1 MAFLWAVPVFMK
13 LISINTTIISFVA
26 VAITIYCFK
35 IIIFRPFFVLITLP
49 FLTLISPMLGYFN
62 IIIGNILLSDLFFL
76 LIVLQMIVLFI
87 RKKNLINNFKI
98 SKLFFLMSVLFI
110 FSLFFGVV
118 IGAIIGFKPILYF
131 FQLYVI
137 YYYTIKYSTED
148 VQKQKI
154 INAWLFAIILGCF
167 ILIQAFILGQNLQS
181 IIIDENQVVDDKSK
195 LQNLFQATYYYAG
208 FIYLV
213 GIAALLSLIKFILIG
228 GRIKKLLH
236 FLVFLLFFITLILMN
251 NKTVIF
257 SFLFVLVIIQI
268 SFISNGFL
276 NKKKLIINTCLFF
289 LIFALVI
296 VPIFLTFIDEKQYKL
311 MIDRFTS
318 SSSLVARIEVYTT
331 SFSKWLT
338 NPVQIFIGMGPDFLD
353 TSGVPEKAIN
363 FKKSLVTGIEEGTV
377 DSGWISYLIELGILS
392 FSILV
397 LLFYKALKAS
407 YQRFKFQNKLL
418 LISPIGIYVYS
429 CLLFITVTLSTQM
442 LGYTKTSWFPFQ
454 LLLFGLMFST
464 DNKSIKMK
472 NKF

>member
-1 MAFLWAVPVFMK
+1 
-13 LISINTTIISFVA
+13 
-26 VAITIYCFK
+26 
-35 IIIFRPFFVLITLP
+35 
-49 FLTLISPMLGYFN
+49 MLGFFN

-98 SKLFFLMSVLFI
+98 SKLFLLLSVLFI
-110 FSLFFGVV
+110 FSLLFGLVM
-118 IGAIIGFKPILYF
+118 GAIIGFKPILYLL
-131 FQLYVI
+131 QLYVI

-154 INAWLFAIILGCF
+154 INAWIFASILGCF
-167 ILIQAFILGQNLQS
+167 ILIQAFISGQNLQS
-181 IIIDENQVVDDKSK
+181 IIIDEKQVVDDKSK

-213 GIAALLSLIKFILIG
+213 GISALLSLIKLILLG
-228 GRIKKLLH
+228 GRIKKLLY

-257 SFLFVLVIIQI
+257 SFLFVLAIIQI
-268 SFISNGFL
+268 SFISNGII
-276 NKKKLIINTCLFF
+276 NKKKFIINACVFF
-289 LIFALVI
+289 TIFALVM
-296 VPIFLTFIDEKQYKL
+296 VPIFLTFIDENQYKL

-331 SFSKWLT
+331 SFSQWLT

-353 TSGVPEKAIN
+353 TSGVPEKATN
-363 FKKSLVTGIEEGTV
+363 FKKSILTGIEEGTV

-397 LLFYKALKAS
+397 LLFYKATKAA
-407 YQRFKFQNKLL
+407 YQRFKFQNKSS
-418 LISPIGIYVYS
+418 LISPIGIYVYA
-429 CLLFITVTLSTQM
+429 CLLFIIVTLSTQM

-454 LLLFGLMFST
+454 LLLFGLMFSL
-464 DNKSIKMK
+464 DHKNLNMQNKI
-472 NKF
+472 

>member
-1 MAFLWAVPVFMK
+1 MALLWTVPVFMK
-13 LISINTTIISFVA
+13 LISINASIVSIVA
-26 VAITIYCFK
+26 VTITIYCFK
-35 IIIFRPFFVLITLP
+35 IIIFRPFSVLITLP

-98 SKLFFLMSVLFI
+98 SKFFLLLTVLFI
-110 FSLFFGVV
+110 FSLLFGLAM
-118 IGAIIGFKPILYF
+118 GAIIGFKPILYLL
-131 FQLYVI
+131 QLYVI

-154 INAWLFAIILGCF
+154 INAWIYASILGCF
-167 ILIQAFILGQNLQS
+167 ILFQAFISGQNLQS
-181 IIIDENQVVDDKSK
+181 IIIDEKQFVDDKSK

-257 SFLFVLVIIQI
+257 SFLFVLSIIQI
-268 SFISNGFL
+268 SLIANGFI
-276 NKKKLIINTCLFF
+276 NRKKFIINSCMFF
-289 LIFALVI
+289 TIFVLVM
-296 VPIFLTFIDEKQYKL
+296 VPIFLTFIDENQYKL

-331 SFSKWLT
+331 SFSQWLT
-338 NPVQIFIGMGPDFLD
+338 NPIQIFIGMGPDFLD

-397 LLFYKALKAS
+397 LLFYKATKAS
-407 YQRFKFQNKLL
+407 YQRFKFQNKAL
-418 LISPIGIYVYS
+418 LISPTGIYVYA
-429 CLLFITVTLSTQM
+429 CLLFIIVTLSTQM

-454 LLLFGLMFST
+454 LLLFGLMFSL
-464 DNKSIKMK
+464 DNKNLNIQ
-472 NKF
+472 NKV